1 MEWTIAEAR
10 QRFSQLVKDAHQE
23 PQVITN
29 RNRPVAAVL
38 DAETFM
44 KFQEWRQQCRR
55 SLFDSLQDLG
65 RICQEENYELVIP
78 ERVNRTNQ
86 FAEVLDEIS
95 S

>member
-10 QRFSQLVKDAHQE
+10 QRFSQLVKDAHLE
-23 PQVITN
+23 PQLITN
-29 RNRPVAAVL
+29 RSRPVAAVL
-38 DAETFM
+38 DAETFL

-65 RICQEENYELVIP
+65 RICHEENYQLAIP
-78 ERVNRTNQ
+78 DRLNRTNP
-86 FAEVLDEIS
+86 FAEGLDEIS